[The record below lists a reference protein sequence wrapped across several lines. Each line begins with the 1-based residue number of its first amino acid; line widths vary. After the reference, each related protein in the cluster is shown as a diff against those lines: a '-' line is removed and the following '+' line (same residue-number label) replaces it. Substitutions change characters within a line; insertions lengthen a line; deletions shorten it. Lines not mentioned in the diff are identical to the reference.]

1 MHSQKQA
8 LGCLC
13 LFLDGKTVT
22 AEGGINRSQGWKLSS
37 LIFYNSENTNNLK
50 HELKLVIS

>member
-1 MHSQKQA
+1 MHSQKRA

-13 LFLDGKTVT
+13 LLLDGKTVT
-22 AEGGINRSQGWKLSS
+22 AEGRINRSQGWKFSS
-37 LIFYNSENTNNLK
+37 LIFYNNENTNNQK